1 MVGAIQGARTFET
14 SWLDVN
20 AAERS
25 AKMVQLPDAGSVPF
39 PITVQLVVEFYS
51 QRL

>member
-1 MVGAIQGARTFET
+1 VLGAIQAAKTFET

-20 AAERS
+20 AGDRS
-25 AKMVQLPDAGSVPF
+25 AKVLQLPDAGSVPF